1 MSHVPHN
8 DFLESVS
15 RQQCIAEE
23 LRRLGVVIKGL
34 QGHNEDRAVLK
45 DENAMSLP

>member
-1 MSHVPHN
+1 MISWR
-8 DFLESVS
+8 VS
-15 RQQCIAEE
+15 AGSSGIAEE
-23 LRRLGVVIKGL
+23 LQRLGAVIKGL